1 MSRRVLVSL
10 GAVVLLLGACR
21 GQVHEE
27 PPIHPIRNMYQQPRY
42 NPQAASEF
50 FADGR
55 AMRPL
60 VPGTVAREMEPEL
73 PVATGLEQTRP
84 ARYVRDVPQQ
94 VVRRLG
100 GSKKMLE
107 RGRSRYEIYCA
118 PCHGLTG
125 AGDGLV
131 AQRAVKVGAA
141 TLKPPSF
148 HQERIRSLP
157 DGHVYAVITNG
168 VRNMPA
174 YRHSVPLD
182 DRWAI
187 VAYVRAL
194 QLTELSRKSASLD
207 RPGSRG
213 EVRR

>member
-1 MSRRVLVSL
+1 MSRRTLAASALLV
-10 GAVVLLLGACR
+10 LLGACR

-27 PPIHPIRNMYQQPRY
+27 PPIHPLRNMYQQPRY
-42 NPQAASEF
+42 NPQAASAF

-60 VPGTVAREMEPEL
+60 VPGTVAREMEPDL
-73 PVATGLEQTRP
+73 PVATGLESARP
-84 ARYVRDVPQQ
+84 ARYVEEVPQQ

-100 GSKKMLE
+100 GPQKMLE
-107 RGRSRYEIYCA
+107 RGQDRYAIYCA
-118 PCHGLTG
+118 PCHGLSG

-131 AQRAVKVGAA
+131 AERATKVGAPV
-141 TLKPPSF
+141 LKPPSF
-148 HQERIRSLP
+148 HQDRMRALP

-168 VRNMPA
+168 VRNMPP

-207 RPGSRG
+207 RAVLRE
-213 EVRR
+213 EVER